1 MGSWGKRMP
10 SLIDLKHSLQCQ
22 DTLCLCPHSCEVCC
36 SGTRDCCTSLPFL
49 AFLNG
54 DLRAVFL
61 SAWNIG
67 CTEER
72 VYSFWV
78 CKLQCHTQLLLDEEK
93 AAHPEILNSTLDVGC
108 DLSCSLWGGDHEFL
122 CCGKTASCEVRPFLE
137 LHVGGKE
144 HWLMS
149 CQKVEGSGFS
159 QSSPRNPLPTPG
171 KEPHSA
177 PQPWFP
183 NPGDCSEK
191 RHVTEPDLLEFH
203 QNWQRKAF
211 CYPSSHGVL
220 RKWPQSL
227 NLLAPDMQETRTN
240 AAN

>member
-93 AAHPEILNSTLDVGC
+93 AAHLEHETTGGYLKTVG
-108 DLSCSLWGGDHEFL
+108 F
-122 CCGKTASCEVRPFLE
+122 KTACGLMWENMTDDEKESVKDIPNFDAEVF
-137 LHVGGKE
+137 KE
-144 HWLMS
+144 ITGIS
-149 CQKVEGSGFS
+149 VE
-159 QSSPRNPLPTPG
+159 
-171 KEPHSA
+171 
-177 PQPWFP
+177 
-183 NPGDCSEK
+183 
-191 RHVTEPDLLEFH
+191 
-203 QNWQRKAF
+203 
-211 CYPSSHGVL
+211 
-220 RKWPQSL
+220 
-227 NLLAPDMQETRTN
+227 
-240 AAN
+240 